1 MLPPTVFLLGNLC
14 DACLRAFD
22 ENGAEQ
28 IAIAPQGQSVKRSA
42 GGLCAVLECGRAV
55 FDVRLPCHPGANV
68 VNGKTQRVQQTQAS
82 PKMRQ
87 NSSAT
92 NDFLSAA

>member
-68 VNGKTQRVQQTQAS
+68 VNGKTQRVQQTQGIAKDDANHVS
-82 PKMRQ
+82 
-87 NSSAT
+87 
-92 NDFLSAA
+92 DE